1 MIIAEYVTVKREP
14 DGAYIWQ
21 RVTATSIRSSR
32 TFYPTLIAVI
42 TAARIIAECYRLPLV
57 ETEATQ

>member
-1 MIIAEYVTVKREP
+1 MITHEYITVKREP

-21 RVTATSIRSSR
+21 RVQRGSIRSSR

-42 TAARIIAECYRLPLV
+42 TAARIIAECYRLPVV
-57 ETEATQ
+57 EAPQ